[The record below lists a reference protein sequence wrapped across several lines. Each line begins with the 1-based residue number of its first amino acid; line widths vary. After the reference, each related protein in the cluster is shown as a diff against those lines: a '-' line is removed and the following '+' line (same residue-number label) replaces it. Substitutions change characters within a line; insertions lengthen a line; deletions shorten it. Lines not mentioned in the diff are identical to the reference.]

1 MAPVPI
7 PIPAPRHRAGERKI
21 SFTIYLLMADYVEEF
36 EKVLLSDNQDL
47 LLLDGQ
53 LEGVFAPLEHQSE
66 APPPWVGA
74 VNSLLEEP
82 IPGDL
87 ISRSPAGLLVVWR
100 KPRTYVLP
108 FGQGAWQKLKTEWL
122 ERDFGRR
129 VALNA
134 IPPDAVVWLRSEQFL
149 AKWHLA
155 SEKAPRASSVEEF
168 GVDFERD
175 LVNAV
180 GGSPALKPELGE
192 RVTGGTSLRVNL
204 PISSLA
210 DVLDICSSLF
220 DSDSYRVNWPD
231 IDNIRRID
239 DDAAIILLE
248 QNLDQAIANGQPNQL
263 ISMFTPFQ
271 RRGEAFVA
279 ENYVLGKNY
288 PTAGRTPYL
297 TFQHWLDFLMR
308 KNLQPSVDQ
317 AKQTPVHILD
327 ERDAEKGEFSVFQCF
342 GFESD
347 LNGQVCILS
356 SGQWYEVLAD
366 FVARVN
372 RRIGELPR
380 AVATLPP
387 WNRTDSEDAYN
398 LLCARNR
405 DFLLCDRRIFRF
417 GGDGPKYQ
425 FEFCDLF
432 NPRTRTLFFVK
443 KGSKSSGMSHLFEQV
458 RRTVE
463 PLFGS
468 DPAYRERIIQ
478 LLGQHHPTTD
488 VSWLATRPR
497 QGDWNICM
505 VSLGEP
511 AAALPFFARCAL
523 VKLYDELDEQRH
535 AISFVDV

>member
-1 MAPVPI
+1 
-7 PIPAPRHRAGERKI
+7 
-21 SFTIYLLMADYVEEF
+21 MADCVEEF
-36 EKVLLSDNQDL
+36 ERVLLSGDQNL
-47 LLLDGQ
+47 LLLEGQ
-53 LEGVFAPLEHQSE
+53 LEGVFAPLEHKSE

-87 ISRSPAGLLVVWR
+87 ISRSPAGLLVIWR
-100 KPRTYVLP
+100 EPRTYVLP

-134 IPPDAVVWLRSEQFL
+134 IPRDAVVWLRSEQFL

-155 SEKAPRASSVEEF
+155 SEKAPRASSVDEF

-180 GGSPALKPELGE
+180 GGSPTLRPELGE

-210 DVLDICSSLF
+210 SVLDECASLF
-220 DSDSYRVNWPD
+220 GSDAYRANWPD

-239 DDAAIILLE
+239 DDAVIVLLE
-248 QNLDQAIANGQPNQL
+248 QNLDQAITGGQPTQGV
-263 ISMFTPFQ
+263 SMFTPFQ
-271 RRGEAFVA
+271 RRGETLVA
-279 ENYVLGKNY
+279 ESYVLGRNY

-297 TFQHWLDFLMR
+297 TFQHWLDFLAR
-308 KNLQPSVDQ
+308 KGLQPSVDQ
-317 AKQTPVHILD
+317 AKQTSVHILD
-327 ERDAEKGEFSVFQCF
+327 QHDAEQGEFSLFECF
-342 GFESD
+342 GFESGI
-347 LNGQVCILS
+347 NGRVCMLS

-380 AVATLPP
+380 PVTKLPA
-387 WNRTDSEDAYN
+387 WNGTDNEDAYN
-398 LLCARNR
+398 LLCARDP

-443 KGSKSSGMSHLFEQV
+443 KGSRSSGMSHLFEQV

-468 DPAYRERIIQ
+468 DPAYREKIIA
-478 LLGQHHPTTD
+478 LFGQHHPTAD
-488 VSWLATRPR
+488 VSWLKTRPR
-497 QGDWNICM
+497 QGDWAICM

-523 VKLYDELDEQRH
+523 VKLFDELDQQRH
-535 AISFVDV
+535 AIAFLDV